1 VRCLLTKGIKKI
13 IIIFSFLFFLHTQL
27 EDIALVGNADRGLVR
42 GLLALEQLAGSELLL
57 KDKLL
62 VGLESLAVEACL
74 VLAIELLEDL
84 GGGLEGGN
92 ALRPLNFLPVT
103 LGLLAGAGTP
113 LEEELALEQ
122 TEGNLEDG
130 RGVLGQLGPQDL
142 VVLASEVAADLGLDL
157 DGCSLLLEVALAVDE
172 RLGVLRDLGNGGT
185 HLLEL
190 FRVVVRQEARLD
202 GRCER
207 VLLLVTALLELE
219 ERQGVADKHLGLSEL
234 VLLVDCF
241 YILFQYLGI
250 NTQHSKIT
258 ETLRLENVG
267 TAITGVTLEV
277 WPGLLGKHLVTL
289 EEFFV
294 LLAVAETSAFDTDV
308 LQKTKIASLVT
319 AEILLER
326 VGSLAVVGLDAA
338 DIVRVLLLLL
348 GCLF

>member
-1 VRCLLTKGIKKI
+1 
-13 IIIFSFLFFLHTQL
+13 
-27 EDIALVGNADRGLVR
+27 
-42 GLLALEQLAGSELLL
+42 
-57 KDKLL
+57 
-62 VGLESLAVEACL
+62 
-74 VLAIELLEDL
+74 
-84 GGGLEGGN
+84 
-92 ALRPLNFLPVT
+92 
-103 LGLLAGAGTP
+103 
-113 LEEELALEQ
+113 
-122 TEGNLEDG
+122 
-130 RGVLGQLGPQDL
+130 
-142 VVLASEVAADLGLDL
+142 
-157 DGCSLLLEVALAVDE
+157 
-172 RLGVLRDLGNGGT
+172 
-185 HLLEL
+185 
-190 FRVVVRQEARLD
+190 
-202 GRCER
+202 
-207 VLLLVTALLELE
+207 
-219 ERQGVADKHLGLSEL
+219 
-234 VLLVDCF
+234 LVDCF